1 MTAWLIALL
10 VWIAA
15 GARAGR
21 ILVRPASTVRIAIL
35 VAVAAVAGAATLA
48 IPEVV
53 QAVDQWLSVLADP
66 AEKIALTLWVCFA
79 AAITTV
85 AFAAWPIASRRN
97 LRQVATV
104 IYVLAAVDVLF
115 TWARSPAA
123 GWFAIALGGVFI
135 VVTGLRNL
143 AWTPLGRGIALFTL
157 GTAIVTV
164 LAVRQLFGPQR
175 PFYEHQVWWWALANA
190 LLATGAVWVIV
201 EVWVRAR
208 LLRHRIRT
216 LHAVLTERFPEVT
229 AEGFKRTT
237 TMLRA
242 SDEVAHIMDALYL
255 QSGGGI
261 DAFVATPPPAE
272 AEERAAAVAR
282 WVQDPVVAE
291 PLDSRWVAPPEGMSA
306 RRWVVVLAHAYDQL
320 GPDATRP
327 SVTDAGGRP

>member
-1 MTAWLIALL
+1 MTPWLVALL

-15 GARAGR
+15 GARVGR
-21 ILVRPASTVRIAIL
+21 ILVRPASTVRVAIL

-48 IPEVV
+48 IPEVA
-53 QAVDQWLSVLADP
+53 QAVDQWLSAITAP

-104 IYVLAAVDVLF
+104 IYVLAALDVVLA
-115 TWARSPAA
+115 WVWSPAT
-123 GWFAIALGGVFI
+123 GWVAVAVGGVFI
-135 VVTGLRNL
+135 VITGLRNL
-143 AWTPLGRGIALFTL
+143 AWTPLGRGIALFTV

-164 LAVRQLFGPQR
+164 LAVLQLLDPQR
-175 PFYEHQVWWWALANA
+175 PFYAHHAWAWGLANV
-190 LLATGAVWVIV
+190 LLAIGAVWVII
-201 EVWVRAR
+201 EVWVRAW
-208 LLRHRIRT
+208 LLRRRIRT
-216 LHAVLTERFPEVT
+216 LHAVLTKRFPEVT
-229 AEGFKRTT
+229 VEGFKRTT
-237 TMLRA
+237 TTLRA
-242 SDEVAHIMDALYL
+242 SDEVAHVMDALYL

-272 AEERAAAVAR
+272 AEGRAAAVAR

-306 RRWVVVLAHAYDQL
+306 RRWVVVLAHAYDGL
-320 GPDATRP
+320 GPDAARP
-327 SVTDAGGRP
+327 SVADAGGRA